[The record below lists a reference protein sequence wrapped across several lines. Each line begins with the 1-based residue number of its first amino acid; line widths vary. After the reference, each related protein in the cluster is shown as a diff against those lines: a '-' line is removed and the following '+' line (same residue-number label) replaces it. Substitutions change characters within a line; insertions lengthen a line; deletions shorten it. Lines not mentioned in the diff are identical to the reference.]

1 MSMGFSL
8 EKVLLIMLLAALIV
22 GPDRLPKMASGLA
35 TLVRRARL
43 FADDTKSRLK
53 DEMGEEFDDIDWRD
67 LDPRQYDPRRII
79 REALA
84 EPLPARETVSGATPQ
99 VTLDA
104 VGPSV
109 AESPAAQSAA
119 AKPDVGHTVDDG
131 FGSVSNAPATT
142 VRVPFDDQAT

>member
-8 EKVLLIMLLAALIV
+8 EKVLLILLLAALIV

-35 TLVRRARL
+35 ALVRRARL

-53 DEMGEEFDDIDWRD
+53 EEMGEEFDDIDWRD

-84 EPLPARETVSGATPQ
+84 EPLPAREVVSAPTPQ

-104 VGPSV
+104 VGPAATRPV
-109 AESPAAQSAA
+109 AAEPEGGRAS
-119 AKPDVGHTVDDG
+119 DDG
-131 FGSVSNAPATT
+131 FDSAEGEPRGTA
-142 VRVPFDDQAT
+142 RVPFDDQAT